1 MFNTSLNNGGSEKV
15 GTIKAF
21 GGSVAPFGWLI
32 CDGSAISRTLYAA
45 LFDVIGETYGAGDG
59 TTTFNIPN
67 LIGLTSDNV
76 PCCGNN
82 MTLGLTDGADT
93 GGVGYTTSSYAR
105 MQINKSNY
113 GQSVGTTMV
122 SSALTN
128 DKTVGITTDATKSGI
143 ISSLSSASQKSLAI
157 IKY

>member
-59 TTTFNIPN
+59 TTTFNLPN
-67 LIGLTSDNV
+67 GKAVIGTEAPALGTGS
-76 PCCGNN
+76 
-82 MTLGLTDGADT
+82 TLGVTKTDGTT
-93 GGVGYTTSSYAR
+93 GQIVSGNLNGYYPLFCNKTPVEITIDSS
-105 MQINKSNY
+105 
-113 GQSVGTTMV
+113 
-122 SSALTN
+122 
-128 DKTVGITTDATKSGI
+128 KSGI
-143 ISSLSSASQKSLAI
+143 ITDLTKANAASLAI

>member
-1 MFNTSLNNGGSEKV
+1 MFNTSLNNGSNEKT
-15 GTIKAF
+15 GTVKSF

-59 TTTFNIPN
+59 TTTFNLPN

-82 MTLGLTDGADT
+82 TTFGLTDGVDFFTISGLTNQGYIGAYT
-93 GGVGYTTSSYAR
+93 G
-105 MQINKSNY
+105 NY
-113 GQSVGTTMV
+113 GNEIGQTTTGLV
-122 SSALTN
+122 YIQKSS
-128 DKTVGITTDATKSGI
+128 GITTDPTKSGI